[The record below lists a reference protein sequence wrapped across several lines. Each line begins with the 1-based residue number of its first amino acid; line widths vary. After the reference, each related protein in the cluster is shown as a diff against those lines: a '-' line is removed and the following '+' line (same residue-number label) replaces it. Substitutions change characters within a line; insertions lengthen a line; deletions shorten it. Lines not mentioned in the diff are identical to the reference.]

1 MYFCEKCQNMYYLR
15 LSNNTDDALVYYC
28 RNCGYEDKNL
38 HQEMICVSTEHIQ
51 KKTETFDNILNPYI
65 KYDPTLPRVFHLSC
79 INTECSSNRDKNPE
93 QKHIIYIRHDESS
106 MKYIYMCALCDS
118 HSKSDIKANK

>member
-38 HQEMICVSTEHIQ
+38 HQEMICVSTEHI
-51 KKTETFDNILNPYI
+51 
-65 KYDPTLPRVFHLSC
+65 
-79 INTECSSNRDKNPE
+79 
-93 QKHIIYIRHDESS
+93 
-106 MKYIYMCALCDS
+106 
-118 HSKSDIKANK
+118 